1 MEKTSGSNV
10 GDSSVSFVDVDE
22 PIRLVTDGDDE
33 GREGV
38 ATKLSQVG
46 RK

>member
-1 MEKTSGSNV
+1 MKTSGSNV

-22 PIRLVTDGDDE
+22 LIRLVTDDDE
-33 GREGV
+33 GREDV